1 MFVST
6 KPKIMEKYLDAIR
19 MQALLKWKQLKQWFY
34 RVQYRLLLLAFIALL
49 AYHKDWQLTIGANGF
64 TIADF
69 RAVRTIYGL
78 MPSASGGGEAGGA
91 AISWSDIL
99 NEDKTGSDGSA
110 PAPQPVKLPKAA
122 TEGQRQQL
130 DYVRRFGKV
139 AQLEMQKY
147 GIPASVT
154 LAQGILE
161 SNSGGSSLAR
171 LHNNHFGIKCQERS
185 CPKGHCV
192 NYHDDSPKDFFRKYG
207 SAWES
212 FRSHSEFL
220 QRERYQSLQKL
231 GPRDYKGWAKGLEK
245 AGYATGKGYGDKL
258 IRLIEDLK
266 LYEFDKL

>member
-1 MFVST
+1 
-6 KPKIMEKYLDAIR
+6 MEKYLDAIR
-19 MQALLKWKQLKQWFY
+19 MQALLKWMQLKRWFY

-69 RAVRTIYGL
+69 RAVRTISGW
-78 MPSASGGGEAGGA
+78 MPSSSIEEAGNPNDA

-99 NEDKTGSDGSA
+99 KEEKPASSVSA
-110 PAPQPVKLPKAA
+110 PAPKAVKLPNAS
-122 TEGQRQQL
+122 TERQQQQL
-130 DYVRRFGKV
+130 DYAKRFGKV

-147 GIPASVT
+147 GIPASIT

-161 SNSGGSSLAR
+161 SNSGGSALAR

-220 QRERYQSLQKL
+220 QRERYQSLKKL

-245 AGYATGKGYGDKL
+245 AGYATGKGYGNKL

-266 LYEFDKL
+266 LYEFDK